1 MKIIA
6 GLGNPGA
13 QYANTP
19 HSVGFEAVDALAA
32 SAGVAWEEKRQF
44 KCLMAK
50 VSVAGQ
56 PVLLV
61 KPQTF
66 MNLSG
71 ESVAP
76 IVRYH
81 NATAADLVV
90 VQDDIDMAVGR
101 LRVRKGGSCGGHNGV
116 RNIIERLGTSDFA
129 RVKIGVGKDRD
140 DVVAHVLGKFDPATR
155 KVMDVVVA
163 EAAKAAAEVV
173 RSGPDRA
180 MNLYNSFNASTSAPE
195 GRSLP
200 ERG

>member
-19 HSVGFEAVDALAA
+19 HSVGFETVDALAA
-32 SAGVAWEEKRQF
+32 EAGVAWEEKRQF

-180 MNLYNSFNASTSAPE
+180 MNLYNSFNACPSALAHADK
-195 GRSLP
+195 RVV
-200 ERG
+200 